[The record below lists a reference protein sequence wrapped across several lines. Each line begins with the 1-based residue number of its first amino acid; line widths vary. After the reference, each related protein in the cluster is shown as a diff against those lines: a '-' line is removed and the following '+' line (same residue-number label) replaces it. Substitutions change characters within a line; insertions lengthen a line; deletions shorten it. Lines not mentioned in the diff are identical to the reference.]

1 MASGASMPSSTE
13 AEYRRCVVRD
23 SKTEKL
29 NAKFF
34 TAHAK
39 SGVTQ
44 FMTENLWPKHG
55 AGASMKKKAARRY
68 MAGVE
73 IRRLADGH
81 PLPGQQGLFA
91 TQNFTQFDVIGEYV
105 GVVLK
110 QGDGGGEYVAC
121 LEDGPHDQ
129 VLGLDAGSS
138 GNEAR
143 FINSCLGIG
152 DGETERGDE
161 NCLRG
166 NVAAYEARFINSCL
180 GIGDGKPNVVMKTAY
195 VETLPHILI
204 IARRDIEVGE
214 ELLLDYGEAYTR
226 AYFQD
231 RSAKGTAPI
240 ELPAKQNK
248 IAEDVNWDE
257 LSPMQQQEGG
267 DY

>member
-68 MAGVE
+68 MTGVE
-73 IRRLADGH
+73 IRKLADGH
-81 PLPGQQGLFA
+81 PLSGEQGLFA
-91 TQNFTQFDVIGEYV
+91 TQSFAQCDVIGEYV
-105 GVVLK
+105 GVVRNA
-110 QGDGGGEYVAC
+110 GVGEYTAC
-121 LEDGPHDQ
+121 LEDGPHSE
-129 VLGLDAGSS
+129 VLTLDALSS

-143 FINSCLGIG
+143 FINSCVGIG
-152 DGETERGDE
+152 DE
-161 NCLRG
+161 
-166 NVAAYEARFINSCL
+166 
-180 GIGDGKPNVVMKTAY
+180 KPNVVMKTAY
-195 VETLPHILI
+195 LETLPRILI
-204 IARRDIEVGE
+204 IACRNIEIGE

-226 AYFQD
+226 AYFQGPD
-231 RSAKGTAPI
+231 KGGEGTTATTAPVV
-240 ELPAKQNK
+240 EDAK
-248 IAEDVNWDE
+248 EDIDWEE
-257 LSPMQQQEGG
+257 LSPVQKEEG

>member
-152 DGETERGDE
+152 DGQ
-161 NCLRG
+161 
-166 NVAAYEARFINSCL
+166 
-180 GIGDGKPNVVMKTAY
+180 PNVVMKTAY
-195 VETLPHILI
+195 VETLPHLLI
-204 IARRDIEVGE
+204 IACREIAIGE
-214 ELLLDYGEAYTR
+214 ELLLDYGEAFTR
-226 AYFQD
+226 VHVQGL
-231 RSAKGTAPI
+231 KGERETTP
-240 ELPAKQNK
+240 LV
-248 IAEDVNWDE
+248 EDIDWGE
-257 LSPMQQQEGG
+257 LSPIQKEEG

>member
-152 DGETERGDE
+152 DG
-161 NCLRG
+161 
-166 NVAAYEARFINSCL
+166 
-180 GIGDGKPNVVMKTAY
+180 KPNVVMKTAY

>member
-110 QGDGGGEYVAC
+110 QGDGGKMVCLDLFCGTSSHNTPSTGGEYVAC

-152 DGETERGDE
+152 DGK
-161 NCLRG
+161 
-166 NVAAYEARFINSCL
+166 S
-180 GIGDGKPNVVMKTAY
+180 NVVMKTAY

>member
-68 MAGVE
+68 MTGVE
-73 IRRLADGH
+73 IRKLADGH
-81 PLPGQQGLFA
+81 PLSGEQGLFA
-91 TQNFTQFDVIGEYV
+91 TQSFAQCDVIGEYV
-105 GVVLK
+105 GVVLTVGGRPK
-110 QGDGGGEYVAC
+110 GGGDYVAC
-121 LEDGPHDQ
+121 LEYGLHDQ
-129 VLGLDAGSS
+129 VLKLDAKSS
-138 GNEAR
+138 GN
-143 FINSCLGIG
+143 
-152 DGETERGDE
+152 
-161 NCLRG
+161 
-166 NVAAYEARFINSCL
+166 EARFINSCL